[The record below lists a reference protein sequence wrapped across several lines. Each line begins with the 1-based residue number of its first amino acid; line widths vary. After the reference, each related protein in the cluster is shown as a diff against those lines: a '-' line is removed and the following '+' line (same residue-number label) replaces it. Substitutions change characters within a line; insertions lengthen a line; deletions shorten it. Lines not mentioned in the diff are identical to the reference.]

1 MTMDEQTTETLRL
14 ADLIR
19 QFPDEQVT
27 RELVEAEAVYG
38 EAQATLQAV
47 VRQSLTM
54 SVPLATVKEAQAA
67 YRRAQ
72 WWRDLLRSEQAQ
84 RQAGR

>member
-1 MTMDEQTTETLRL
+1 MTMDDQTTETLRL

-19 QFPDEQVT
+19 QFPDDQLAHESH
-27 RELVEAEAVYG
+27 EAEAVYD
-38 EAQATLQAV
+38 ETQATLQAV
-47 VRQSLTM
+47 VRQSLTT
-54 SVPLATVKEAQAA
+54 SVPLATVTGAQAA
-67 YRRAQ
+67 YRRAK

>member
-1 MTMDEQTTETLRL
+1 MDEQTTETLRL

-19 QFPDEQVT
+19 QFSDEQVAH
-27 RELVEAEAVYG
+27 ELTEAEAVYA

-47 VRQSLTM
+47 VRQSLETA
-54 SVPLATVKEAQAA
+54 VPLALVTGAQAA
-67 YRRAQ
+67 YRRAK

>member
-1 MTMDEQTTETLRL
+1 MDEQTTETLRL

-19 QFPDEQVT
+19 QFSDAQVT
-27 RELVEAEAVYG
+27 HELAEAETVYA
-38 EAQATLQAV
+38 EAQAALQDV
-47 VRQSLTM
+47 VRQSLTTA
-54 SVPLATVKEAQAA
+54 VPLLTVRAAQAA

-84 RQAGR
+84 RQARR